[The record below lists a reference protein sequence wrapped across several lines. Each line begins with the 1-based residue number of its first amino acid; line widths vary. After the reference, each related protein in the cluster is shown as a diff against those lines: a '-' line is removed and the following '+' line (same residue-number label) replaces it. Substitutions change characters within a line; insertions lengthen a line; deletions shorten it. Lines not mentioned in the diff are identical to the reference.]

1 VRAVNYYEKH
11 IGDYIRDTV
20 SLTMLEDGAY
30 NRLIDQMYQSER
42 PLPLDKKMVYRLA
55 RATAPAERKAVD
67 FVLDTFFKL
76 TEDGYEQKRI
86 RSEIERYQEK
96 QRKAKA
102 SAEARWN
109 RSKPDANALQT
120 HDASNM
126 RTHSDG
132 NAHQSPVTSHQTPD
146 INPDTSSQA
155 STEVRD
161 DDPPPIVPP
170 SARAESVAAQP
181 LPRNG
186 AIAVLLRGYQ
196 IDATSQN
203 PVICCEWAENPLVT
217 DEVLTLAAVKAR
229 KAKPNERIHF
239 NYVKP
244 IVEELLA
251 ARQAKPSAANQVNEK
266 FNFSHLDRSGDR
278 AAMEAS
284 MKRHGI
290 TQPSPDEEIEI

>member
-1 VRAVNYYEKH
+1 MEAAINFYKRH
-11 IGDYIRDTV
+11 IGDYIKDAGH
-20 SLTMLEDGAY
+20 LKLLEHGVYARLMDVYYTRESGIPEDKAA
-30 NRLIDQMYQSER
+30 RLIGASTR
-42 PLPLDKKMVYRLA
+42 PEMEALKNVLDEFFDLVDGIWIQKRCEEEITVANSKAEKNRENGSKGG
-55 RATAPAERKAVD
+55 RPKRNQTENKPAENPVGSD
-67 FVLDTFFKL
+67 SV
-76 TEDGYEQKRI
+76 
-86 RSEIERYQEK
+86 SEKNLSQT
-96 QRKAKA
+96 
-102 SAEARWN
+102 
-109 RSKPDANALQT
+109 PDSRL
-120 HDASNM
+120 
-126 RTHSDG
+126 
-132 NAHQSPVTSHQTPD
+132 QTPD

-244 IVEELLA
+244 IVEELLT